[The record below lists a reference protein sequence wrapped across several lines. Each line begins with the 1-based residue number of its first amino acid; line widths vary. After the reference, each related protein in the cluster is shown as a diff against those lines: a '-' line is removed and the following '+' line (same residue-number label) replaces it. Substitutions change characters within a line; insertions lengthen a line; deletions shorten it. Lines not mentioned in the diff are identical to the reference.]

1 MDEALLKELRQKLNL
16 IGIRG
21 VEELIQEALLDK
33 EQLRQK
39 LNLISIRGVDELVR
53 RRKIPCVRL
62 GHRTVRFSWPAVE
75 AALKRLT
82 VKEIGG

>member
-1 MDEALLKELRQKLNL
+1 MSANNA
-16 IGIRG
+16 
-21 VEELIQEALLDK
+21 ELIERLLSK
-33 EQLRQK
+33 EEIRQK

-53 RRKIPCVRL
+53 RRKIRVVRL

-82 VKEIGG
+82 IKEISG